1 MDLPFICMA
10 KPSFHPVSGASG
22 TVIRHDLTVLHILLF
37 GLLFPV
43 LALWGGSTNLIN
55 WGPGLLF
62 AGAACV
68 LMLDKD
74 RLGLSSGLIHT
85 GGFLALLALL
95 LVRARYSEDV
105 SAAANSSALIGFAAA
120 GFLIGKLANEAKSR
134 ALFIGLS
141 LAAMLNLYGSVVQMN
156 DSGWNLIYPQRSA
169 GFPSG
174 LFAHYSYSAAFCL
187 GAAGLLLSSGLKERA
202 WLKAMLIGGAICALV
217 TIPISLSR
225 GANLA
230 LAFMMAAA
238 VSLLLARAFSNA
250 KPVFSTWLPA
260 IIFLALIVIL
270 AGSVVPL
277 IGRNQEGLGG
287 FYADSVRIDF
297 WEAATRISSDH
308 PWLGGGP
315 GSFAWKIFQI
325 KSGLTLEPGM
335 VHNEALQLA
344 VEYGY
349 PALFLIAA
357 MIAVPVALCL
367 WRFVNKTDPVSTA
380 WAALGLVAMLIQSN
394 FESIFHSGPGA
405 FVAALILGQLSRRVW
420 GMDHAGSS
428 TPGKNASGA
437 SFLSAARALVDDYL
451 ANDHGAASKLAGSL
465 LQTKEKRWRKS
476 AFELMFWEKTQNEEA
491 LRRKIID
498 LGVGFTQELEQLSPA
513 TNPLAKNHPSS
524 AGAPRWRMVGDVTL
538 AACSFTILMTGAS
551 LTHSLANAW
560 TALYQPRELT
570 IMKRLD
576 QLLSVAENRSGLG
589 IDRFVLAAA
598 RDCIYQ
604 FEKQEDRENWAA
616 AYKTRILRAIPGWK
630 TDPGAALQIA
640 EIVGWTCDF
649 QSAIGFYNHAIA
661 TQGDNE
667 SLFMAHSFKGQYLY
681 ELSLSAG
688 AAGNK
693 PQEELFARQAID
705 CFKDAS
711 AALEIH
717 QRPLDSNFA
726 KMLKYCEARVTK
738 DK

>member
-1 MDLPFICMA
+1 M
-10 KPSFHPVSGASG
+10 
-22 TVIRHDLTVLHILLF
+22 TVFHILVF
-37 GLLFPV
+37 GLLFPALV
-43 LALWGGSTNLIN
+43 LWGGSTNLIN

-85 GGFLALLALL
+85 GGFLALLALML
-95 LVRARYSEDV
+95 IRARYSEDV

-141 LAAMLNLYGSVVQMN
+141 LAAMLNFYCSVVQIN

-169 GFPSG
+169 ELPSG

-187 GAAGLLLSSGLKERA
+187 GAAGLLVSSGLKERA

-225 GANLA
+225 GGNLA

-238 VSLLLARAFSNA
+238 VSLLLARAFSHA
-250 KPVFSTWLPA
+250 KTVFSTWLPA
-260 IIFLALIVIL
+260 ITLFALILIL

-277 IGRNQEGLGG
+277 IGRNKGLGG

-297 WEAATRISSDH
+297 WEAATRISADH

-367 WRFVNKTDPVSTA
+367 WRFVNKTDPASTA
-380 WAALGLVAMLIQSN
+380 WAALGIVAMLIQSN
-394 FESIFHSGPGA
+394 FESIFHAGPGA
-405 FVAALILGQLSRRVW
+405 FVAALILGQLSRHVW
-420 GMDHAGSS
+420 RMDNAGSS
-428 TPGKNASGA
+428 ALEKTPSDVP
-437 SFLSAARALVDDYL
+437 FLSAARALVDDYL
-451 ANDHGAASKLAGSL
+451 ADDNGAASKLAGSL
-465 LQTKEKRWRKS
+465 LQTKDKRWKQS
-476 AFELMFWEKTQNEEA
+476 AFDLIFWEKTRNEEA
-491 LRRKIID
+491 LRRKVID
-498 LGVGFTQELEQLSPA
+498 LGIGFTQELEKLSSA
-513 TNPLAKNHPSS
+513 TNPLAKNDPSS
-524 AGAPRWRMVGDVTL
+524 TGTPRWRIIGDVAL
-538 AACSFTILMTGAS
+538 AACSFTILMTGTRLS
-551 LTHSLANAW
+551 HSLANAW
-560 TALYQPRELT
+560 TPLYQPQELT

-598 RDCIYQ
+598 RDCIHQ

-630 TDPGAALQIA
+630 TDPGAALQMA
-640 EIVGWTCDF
+640 EIIGWTCDF

-688 AAGNK
+688 AAGDK
-693 PQEELFARQAID
+693 PQEEFFARQAID

-711 AALEIH
+711 AALGIH
-717 QRPLDSNFA
+717 HRALDPYFA
-726 KMLKYCEARVTK
+726 KMLKHCEVYGTK
-738 DK
+738 DM